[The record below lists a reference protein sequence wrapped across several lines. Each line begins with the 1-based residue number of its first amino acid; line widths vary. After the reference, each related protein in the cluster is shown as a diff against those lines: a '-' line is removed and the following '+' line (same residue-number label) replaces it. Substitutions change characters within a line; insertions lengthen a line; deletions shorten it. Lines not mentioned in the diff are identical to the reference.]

1 MKNECNGF
9 GTITFLTVMD
19 LWAAAAESGEHRLPE
34 RLTQASK
41 HLDVRYQRR
50 NLLQIQRAGLIFYDQ
65 TLHHLKASEEC
76 VQ

>member
-1 MKNECNGF
+1 
-9 GTITFLTVMD
+9 MD

-41 HLDVRYQRR
+41 HVDVRYQPS
-50 NLLQIQRAGLIFYDQ
+50 NLLQMQCAGLIFYDQ
-65 TLHHLKASEEC
+65 TLHHLKAIDER